1 MRDVFTKMR
10 DCGKESKMRDF
21 PLGCVMVDT
30 YDNSTLF
37 QIRKWR
43 RKTGDGE
50 EETDTKPRRAPFIF
64 YSRKQMSRDRK
75 RQPAERVFTPQM
87 DSVATSK
94 LMREMWHELSEAK
107 KAK

>member
-1 MRDVFTKMR
+1 MFSQNCVKD
-10 DCGKESKMRDF
+10 GKLHGLSHKCM
-21 PLGCVMVDT
+21 MVDT

-50 EETDTKPRRAPFIF
+50 EESDTKTRRAPFIF

-75 RQPAERVFTPQM
+75 RQPADRVFTPQM

-94 LMREMWHELSEAK
+94 LMREMWHQLSDAK